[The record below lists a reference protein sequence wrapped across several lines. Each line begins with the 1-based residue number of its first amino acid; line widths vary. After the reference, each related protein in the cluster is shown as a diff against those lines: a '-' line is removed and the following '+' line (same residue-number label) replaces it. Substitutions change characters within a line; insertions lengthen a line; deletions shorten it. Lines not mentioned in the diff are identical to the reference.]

1 MSIDTKIINRLNQLD
16 EAAKT
21 DILQLADMLIQ
32 ERGLQPV
39 KDILTIEDIKS
50 KVIPLCDQYPV
61 ERLGLFGSYARGEAD
76 EESDIDLV
84 VEMDKS
90 VSRLK
95 FFSLLYDLEVLF
107 HKKIDLTEA
116 DSLIDEAKE
125 NMRKEV
131 VILYEQAR

>member
-32 ERGLQPV
+32 KRGLLPV

-50 KVIPLCDQYPV
+50 KVIPFCYQYPI

-90 VSRLK
+90 VSMFQFLK
-95 FFSLLYDLEVLF
+95 LKADLELSVG
-107 HKKIDLTEA
+107 KRVDLTEPS
-116 DSLIDEAKE
+116 SLITEARE
-125 NMRKEV
+125 NMGKDL
-131 VILYEQAR
+131 VILYEK